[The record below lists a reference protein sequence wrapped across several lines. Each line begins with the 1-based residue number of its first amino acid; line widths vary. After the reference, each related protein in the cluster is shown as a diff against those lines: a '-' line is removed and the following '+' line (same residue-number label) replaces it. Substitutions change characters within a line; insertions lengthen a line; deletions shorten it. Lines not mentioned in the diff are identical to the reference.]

1 LSAAQVVFCTH
12 DKPDSLGGP
21 FTWLRNLLPALR
33 DRGVESRVLALTHYG
48 GTGPVVES
56 LRADGFDVAVTDC
69 HTRTIDDVRWILT
82 QLEPAPPRVF
92 IPNFVVPA
100 YFAARWLRQAGA
112 ATVAVLHSDDP
123 WYRELQSEFVFGDP
137 TWRVS
142 NVVSVSQHL
151 HSQVV
156 ARGLLP
162 DQAALYIPYG
172 VHVPAT
178 VARPSLSPFRIAY
191 LGRLAET
198 QKRIRLVVETLLT
211 VCREVPQTE
220 AVICG
225 DGPERQT
232 VLDALQQ
239 AGPGLPV
246 HWMGSIDSAS
256 VPTVLQHVHA
266 VLLMSDFEGL
276 PISLLEGMAAG
287 CVAIA
292 SKMQSGIPQL
302 IQSWQTGVLVDQTP
316 ASVVSAIHRLAA
328 NPELT
333 RSIAE
338 AGRNVVLQNYSH
350 QISVGQWSDLLTLRL
365 ATQRPSKLK
374 IPKRIS
380 LPAPNSKLEGT
391 ERRLPPDTPLHKR
404 LRRLRIGLGALRQ
417 RLRGGPRKTQQ

>member
-1 LSAAQVVFCTH
+1 VFCTH

-33 DRGVESRVLALTHYG
+33 DCGVESRVLALTHYG

-56 LRADGFDVAVTDC
+56 LRADGFEVAVSDC

-82 QLEPAPPRVF
+82 QLQADPPRVF

-123 WYRELQSEFVFGDP
+123 WYRALQSEFVFGDP
-137 TWRVS
+137 AWRVS

-151 HSQVV
+151 HAQV
-156 ARGLLP
+156 ACGGLLP
-162 DQAALYIPYG
+162 DQTALYIPYG
-172 VHVPAT
+172 VHVPGT
-178 VARPSLSPFRIAY
+178 VARPSQSPFRIAY

-198 QKRIRLVVETLLT
+198 QKRISLVMETLLT
-211 VCREVPQTE
+211 VCREVPNTE
-220 AVICG
+220 AVIYG
-225 DGPERQT
+225 DGPERQV
-232 VLDALQQ
+232 VLDARQQ
-239 AGPGLPV
+239 VGPRLPI
-246 HWMGSIDSAS
+246 HWMGSIDSAN
-256 VPTVLQHVHA
+256 VPAVLQNVHA

-316 ASVVSAIHRLAA
+316 ASVVSAVRRLVAE
-328 NPELT
+328 PELT
-333 RSIAE
+333 CSIAE
-338 AGRNVVLQNYSH
+338 AGRNVVLQKYSH
-350 QISVGQWSDLLTLRL
+350 QISVELWVDLLTARL
-365 ATQRPSKLK
+365 GTRQPSKFQ
-374 IPKRIS
+374 IPARIS
-380 LPAPNSKLEGT
+380 LPSKNSLLESA
-391 ERRLPPDTPLHKR
+391 ERRLPPDTPLRKR
-404 LRRLRIGLGALRQ
+404 LQRLRIGLGALRQ

>member
-123 WYRELQSEFVFGDP
+123 WYRALQSEFVFGEP
-137 TWRVS
+137 AWRVS
-142 NVVSVSQHL
+142 DVVSVSQHL
-151 HSQVV
+151 HAEVTGGS
-156 ARGLLP
+156 LLP
-162 DQAALYIPYG
+162 DQKALYIPYG
-172 VHVPAT
+172 VHVQAP
-178 VARPSLSPFRIAY
+178 VVRPPESPFRIAY

-198 QKRIRLVVETLLT
+198 QKRISLVVETLLT
-211 VCREVPQTE
+211 VCREVPNTE
-220 AVICG
+220 AVIYG
-225 DGPERQT
+225 DGPERQA

-246 HWMGSIDSAS
+246 YWMGSIDSAN
-256 VPTVLQHVHA
+256 VPAVLQNVHA

-287 CVAIA
+287 CVAIVR
-292 SKMQSGIPQL
+292 SMQSGIPQL
-302 IQSWQTGVLVDQTP
+302 IQSWQTGVIVDETP
-316 ASVVSAIHRLAA
+316 ASVVAAVRRLVATPIVA
-328 NPELT
+328 NAL
-333 RSIAE
+333 AN
-338 AGRNVVLQNYSH
+338 AGRTLVIDNYSH
-350 QISVGQWSDLLTLRL
+350 GASCVQWAEFLTDRL
-365 ATQRPSKLK
+365 AKRRVSRLQ
-374 IPKRIS
+374 IPRRFC
-380 LPAPNSKLEGT
+380 LPTRNPILEASGS
-391 ERRLPPDTPLHKR
+391 RLPPETPLKR
-404 LRRLRIGLGALRQ
+404 HMRSLRIRLGALR
-417 RLRGGPRKTQQ
+417 RRFGRRSEKTQN